1 MPLRNDILKPIPGE
15 NPSGKN
21 IRRDPV
27 WDKIK
32 EARRQDD
39 ELPQGVW
46 QVERKMADYGQ
57 VVKLAGEAIAT
68 QTKDLQLAAWL
79 CEALIKRDGAAGLRD
94 GLELCRGLL
103 ADFWETL
110 YPPVEDGD
118 LEDRLAPLEWVGK
131 NLAPSLRN
139 LDLTD
144 AGHAYFQYKES
155 RRIQYEDQ
163 AKSKEEKAA
172 REKSLKEGRLA
183 PEIFDK
189 SFAETPKSFYANFE
203 KALDASVQAME
214 TLDAVS
220 REKFGDQAP
229 SYTPLKDAALEV
241 RQVVHSLL
249 QKKRETEPDPVE
261 EKPPEPGPGVA
272 GDAPEQAAAAAAA
285 SGGTF
290 EAPLFAAGGGASG
303 LEAIMAFRAT
313 AEPAGRREAVA
324 GIVAAAAYLR
334 KQEPFSPASYLMLR
348 GLRWG
353 ELRAASDP
361 AMLEAPPS
369 DLRQQIKSLAMR
381 NKWAELLDAA
391 ENIMALPCSRAW
403 LDLQRLVVEAC
414 VALGDDYSNI
424 AIAIRSGLRG
434 LVRDLPHLIEAT
446 LTDDTPAANP
456 ATQEWLK
463 ELISEPSNAAPRPD
477 PPKVPV
483 MDNGRAPGWQKKFV
497 DAHALALE
505 AMRSGQSQK
514 AVTILQREVERQLS
528 GRGRFQRKLQLAQIC
543 IAAGK
548 DTIAQ
553 PLLDDLAATIENHKL
568 EDWEDREMVAGALTF
583 LVQNSK
589 KIQADAKAKQAMF
602 ERICRLDPVQAL
614 LI

>member
-1 MPLRNDILKPIPGE
+1 MPLRKDVLNPIPGE
-15 NPSGKN
+15 NPSGKSL
-21 IRRDPV
+21 RSDPV
-27 WDKIK
+27 YDKIK

-46 QVERKMADYGQ
+46 QRERKLADYGQ
-57 VVKLAGEAIAT
+57 VIKLAGDAIAT
-68 QTKDLQLAAWL
+68 QSKDLQLAVWTA
-79 CEALIKRDGAAGLRD
+79 EALLKREGINGLRE
-94 GLELCRGLL
+94 GFELCRGLL
-103 ADFWETL
+103 VDFWDTL
-110 YPPVEDGD
+110 YPAVEDGE
-118 LEDRLAPLEWVGK
+118 LEDRLAPLEWMSK
-131 NLAPSLRN
+131 LAPAVKSLA
-139 LDLTD
+139 LDD
-144 AGHAYFQYKES
+144 AGHDFFQYKQS
-155 RRIQYEDQ
+155 RQIQYEDQ

-172 REKSLKEGRLA
+172 REKALKEGRLA

-189 SFAETPKSFYANFE
+189 SFVETPKSFYATFE
-203 KALDASVQAME
+203 KQIDESVQALDA
-214 TLDAVS
+214 LDAVS
-220 REKFGDQAP
+220 RERFADEAP
-229 SYTPLKDAALEV
+229 SYAPLKDGMLEV

-249 QKKRETEPDPVE
+249 QKKRETDPDPVE
-261 EKPPEPGPGVA
+261 EKPPEPEA
-272 GDAPEQAAAAAAA
+272 GAEAEEAAAAAAGAGEMPVFGSAGISA
-285 SGGTF
+285 SGM
-290 EAPLFAAGGGASG
+290 EAL
-303 LEAIMAFRAT
+303 LAFRGT

-334 KQEPFSPASYLMLR
+334 KQEPFSPAPYLMLR

-369 DLRQQIKSLAMR
+369 DLRQQVKALAMR
-381 NKWAELLDAA
+381 NKWAELLEAA

-414 VALGDDYSNI
+414 VALGDDYSGI
-424 AIAIRSGLRG
+424 AIAIRSELRA
-434 LVRDLPHLIEAT
+434 LIRDLPHLLEAT
-446 LTDDTPAANP
+446 LSDDTPAANP
-456 ATQEWLK
+456 ATQQWLK
-463 ELISEPSNAAPRPD
+463 ELAAEPSSAAPHPE

-483 MDNGRAPGWQKKFV
+483 MDNGRTPGWQKKFV

-553 PLLDDLAATIENHKL
+553 PLLDDLAAAIETHKL